1 MDEYDNYY
9 FDDTAQGQEG
19 GFGGYG
25 DELYNDPELD
35 PQLIAGQNTDY
46 NYSFDDIAQ
55 GQEGGFQG
63 YGNTFGQDM
72 GYGTQFPDYNE
83 RTYQQMTSN
92 PMPLPADVQGN
103 SSFSDAL
110 TKALGG
116 LGGLFAGKGGS
127 SILSAL
133 AEGRQNKKYVQG
145 VKDIVGQNQ
154 QTIDPFGSQRPYY
167 QQQLQQSVA
176 DPYSSKIVSDQVAA
190 LKSAQDRKNAA
201 AGRRSNSAGTDPELL
216 RAMADIAMKYQ
227 QSLHSPAGANIN
239 PNMAGLAA
247 LLGANKQNTNGY
259 ISPLLSALGFN
270 IGGNANSS
278 NASNSGTI

>member
-1 MDEYDNYY
+1 MDDYEDYY

-25 DELYNDPELD
+25 DELYNDPETD

-63 YGNTFGQDM
+63 YGNTFGQDI

-83 RTYQQMTSN
+83 RTYSQMTSN
-92 PMPLPADVQGN
+92 PMPMPADAQGG
-103 SSFSDAL
+103 SPFSDAL

-127 SILSAL
+127 SILGAL

-145 VKDIVGQNQ
+145 IQNTIGQNQ
-154 QTIDPFGSQRPYY
+154 QTLDPFGSQRPFY
-167 QQQLQQSVA
+167 QQQLQQAVSN
-176 DPYSSKIVSDQVAA
+176 PYSQKIVADQVAA

-201 AGRRSNSAGTDPELL
+201 AGRRSNSATTDPELL
-216 RAMADIAMKYQ
+216 KAMADIAMKYQ
-227 QSLHSPAGANIN
+227 QQLYTPAGANIN
-239 PNMAGLAA
+239 PNMMGLQA
-247 LLGANKQNTNGY
+247 LLGAQKQNANGY
-259 ISPLLSALGFN
+259 LSPLMSALGFN
-270 IGGNANSS
+270 IGGNTN
-278 NASNSGTI
+278 NTNTSNSGTI

>member
-1 MDEYDNYY
+1 MDDYEDYY

-46 NYSFDDIAQ
+46 NYFFDDIAQ

-103 SSFSDAL
+103 SAFSDAL

-116 LGGLFAGKGGS
+116 LGGLFTGKGGS
-127 SILSAL
+127 AILGAL

-145 VKDIVGQNQ
+145 VKDVVGQQQ
-154 QTIDPFGSQRPYY
+154 QTIDPFGSQRPFY

-176 DPYSSKIVSDQVAA
+176 NPYSSKIVSDQVAA

-227 QSLHSPAGANIN
+227 QQLYTPAGANIN
-239 PNMAGLAA
+239 PNMAGLSA

-259 ISPLLSALGFN
+259 ISPLMSALGFN
-270 IGGNANSS
+270 VCGNANSV
-278 NASNSGTI
+278 NSGRV

>member
-1 MDEYDNYY
+1 MDDYEDYY
-9 FDDTAQGQEG
+9 FDDAAQGQEG

-35 PQLIAGQNTDY
+35 PELIAGQNTDY
-46 NYSFDDIAQ
+46 NYFFDDIAQ

-63 YGNTFGQDM
+63 YENTFGQDM

-127 SILSAL
+127 SILGAL

-145 VKDIVGQNQ
+145 VKDIVGQQQ
-154 QTIDPFGSQRPYY
+154 QTLDPFGSQRPFY
-167 QQQLQQSVA
+167 QQQLQQAVSN
-176 DPYSSKIVSDQVAA
+176 PYSQKIVADQVAA

-227 QSLHSPAGANIN
+227 QQLYTPAGANIN
-239 PNMAGLAA
+239 PNMAGLSA

-259 ISPLLSALGFN
+259 LSPLMSALGFN
-270 IGGNANSS
+270 VGGNANSS
-278 NASNSGTI
+278 NASNSGIM

>member
-1 MDEYDNYY
+1 MDDYEDYY

-25 DELYNDPELD
+25 DELYDTD
-35 PQLIAGQNTDY
+35 PQLVAGQNTDY

-127 SILSAL
+127 SILGAL

-176 DPYSSKIVSDQVAA
+176 NPYSSKIVSDQVAA

-239 PNMAGLAA
+239 PNMAGLSA

>member
-1 MDEYDNYY
+1 MDDYEDYY

-46 NYSFDDIAQ
+46 NYFFDDIAQ

-63 YGNTFGQDM
+63 YENTFGQDM

-127 SILSAL
+127 SILGAL

-176 DPYSSKIVSDQVAA
+176 NPYSSKIVADQVAA

-227 QSLHSPAGANIN
+227 QQLYTPAGANIN
-239 PNMAGLAA
+239 PNMAGLSA

-259 ISPLLSALGFN
+259 LSPLMSALGFN

>member
-1 MDEYDNYY
+1 MDDYEDYY

-127 SILSAL
+127 SILGAL

-176 DPYSSKIVSDQVAA
+176 NPYSSKIVSDQVAA

-239 PNMAGLAA
+239 PNMAGLSA
-247 LLGANKQNTNGY
+247 LLSANKQNTNGY

-270 IGGNANSS
+270 VGGNANSV
-278 NASNSGTI
+278 NSGRV

>member
-1 MDEYDNYY
+1 MDDYEDYY

-127 SILSAL
+127 SILGAL

-154 QTIDPFGSQRPYY
+154 QTIDPFGSQRPFY

-176 DPYSSKIVSDQVAA
+176 NPYSSKIVSDQVAA

-227 QSLHSPAGANIN
+227 QQLYTPAGANIN
-239 PNMAGLAA
+239 PNMAGLSA

-270 IGGNANSS
+270 VGGNANSV
-278 NASNSGTI
+278 NSGRV

>member
-1 MDEYDNYY
+1 MDDYEDYY

-46 NYSFDDIAQ
+46 NYSFDDTAQ

-92 PMPLPADVQGN
+92 PMPLPTDVQGN

-127 SILSAL
+127 SILGAL

-176 DPYSSKIVSDQVAA
+176 NPYSSKIVADQVAA

-239 PNMAGLAA
+239 PNMAGLSA

-259 ISPLLSALGFN
+259 LSPLMSALGFN
-270 IGGNANSS
+270 IGGNAN
-278 NASNSGTI
+278 NVNSGRV

>member
-1 MDEYDNYY
+1 MDDYEDYY

-35 PQLIAGQNTDY
+35 PELIAGQNTDY
-46 NYSFDDIAQ
+46 NYFFDDIAQ

-103 SSFSDAL
+103 SAFSDAL

-116 LGGLFAGKGGS
+116 LGGLFTGKGGS
-127 SILSAL
+127 AILGAL

-145 VKDIVGQNQ
+145 VKDVVGQQQ
-154 QTIDPFGSQRPYY
+154 QTIDPFGSQRPFY

-176 DPYSSKIVSDQVAA
+176 NPYSSKIVSDQVAA

-227 QSLHSPAGANIN
+227 QQLYTPAGANIN
-239 PNMAGLAA
+239 PNMAGLSA

-270 IGGNANSS
+270 VGGNANSV
-278 NASNSGTI
+278 NSGRV

>member
-1 MDEYDNYY
+1 MDDYEDYY

-46 NYSFDDIAQ
+46 NYFFDDIAQ

-63 YGNTFGQDM
+63 YENTFGQDM

-127 SILSAL
+127 SILGAL

-176 DPYSSKIVSDQVAA
+176 NPYSSKIVSDQVAA

-227 QSLHSPAGANIN
+227 QQLYTPAGANIN
-239 PNMAGLAA
+239 PNMAGLSA

-270 IGGNANSS
+270 VGGNANSV
-278 NASNSGTI
+278 NSGRV

>member
-1 MDEYDNYY
+1 MDDYEDYY

-46 NYSFDDIAQ
+46 NYFFDDIAQ

-103 SSFSDAL
+103 SAFSDAL

-116 LGGLFAGKGGS
+116 LGGLFTGKGGS
-127 SILSAL
+127 AILGAL

-145 VKDIVGQNQ
+145 VKDVVGQQQ
-154 QTIDPFGSQRPYY
+154 QTIDPFGSQRPFY

-176 DPYSSKIVSDQVAA
+176 NPYSSKIVSDQVAA

-227 QSLHSPAGANIN
+227 QQLYTPAGANIN
-239 PNMAGLAA
+239 PNMAGLSA

-270 IGGNANSS
+270 VGGNANSV
-278 NASNSGTI
+278 NSGRV

>member
-1 MDEYDNYY
+1 MDDYEDYY
-9 FDDTAQGQEG
+9 FDDAAQGQEG

-35 PQLIAGQNTDY
+35 PELIAGQNTDY
-46 NYSFDDIAQ
+46 NYFFDDIAQ

-63 YGNTFGQDM
+63 YENTFGQDM

-127 SILSAL
+127 SILGAL

-145 VKDIVGQNQ
+145 VKDIVGQQQ
-154 QTIDPFGSQRPYY
+154 QTIDPFGSQRPFY
-167 QQQLQQSVA
+167 QQQLQQAVSN
-176 DPYSSKIVSDQVAA
+176 PYSQKIVADQVAA

-227 QSLHSPAGANIN
+227 QQLYTPAGANIN
-239 PNMAGLAA
+239 PNMAGLSA

-270 IGGNANSS
+270 VGGNANSV
-278 NASNSGTI
+278 NSGRV

>member
-1 MDEYDNYY
+1 MDDYEDYY

-127 SILSAL
+127 SILGAL

-259 ISPLLSALGFN
+259 VSPLLSALGFN

-278 NASNSGTI
+278 NASNSGIM

>member
-1 MDEYDNYY
+1 MDDYEDYY

-46 NYSFDDIAQ
+46 NYFFDDIAQ

-63 YGNTFGQDM
+63 YENTFGQDM

-127 SILSAL
+127 SILGAL

-145 VKDIVGQNQ
+145 VKDIVGQQQ
-154 QTIDPFGSQRPYY
+154 QTIDPFGSQRPFY
-167 QQQLQQSVA
+167 QQQLQQAVSN
-176 DPYSSKIVSDQVAA
+176 PYSQKIVADQVAA

-227 QSLHSPAGANIN
+227 QQLYTPAGANIN
-239 PNMAGLAA
+239 PNMAGLSA

-270 IGGNANSS
+270 VGGNANSV
-278 NASNSGTI
+278 NSGRV

>member
-1 MDEYDNYY
+1 MDDYEDYY
-9 FDDTAQGQEG
+9 FDDAAQGQEG

-35 PQLIAGQNTDY
+35 PELIAGQNTDY
-46 NYSFDDIAQ
+46 NYFFDDIAQ

-63 YGNTFGQDM
+63 YENTFGQDM

-103 SSFSDAL
+103 SAFSDAL

-116 LGGLFAGKGGS
+116 LGGLFTGKGGS
-127 SILSAL
+127 AILGAL

-145 VKDIVGQNQ
+145 VKDVVGQQQ
-154 QTIDPFGSQRPYY
+154 QTIDPFGSQRPFY

-176 DPYSSKIVSDQVAA
+176 NPYSSKIVSDQVAA

-227 QSLHSPAGANIN
+227 QQLYTPAGANIN
-239 PNMAGLAA
+239 PNMAGLSA

-270 IGGNANSS
+270 VGGNANSV
-278 NASNSGTI
+278 NSGRV

>member
-1 MDEYDNYY
+1 MDDYEDYY

-83 RTYQQMTSN
+83 RTYSQMTSN
-92 PMPLPADVQGN
+92 PMPMPADAQGN
-103 SSFSDAL
+103 SAFSDAL

-116 LGGLFAGKGGS
+116 LGGLFTGKGGS
-127 SILSAL
+127 AILGAL

-145 VKDIVGQNQ
+145 VKDVVGQQQ
-154 QTIDPFGSQRPYY
+154 QTIDPFGSQRPFY

-176 DPYSSKIVSDQVAA
+176 NPYSSKIVSDQVAA

-227 QSLHSPAGANIN
+227 QQLYTPAGANIN
-239 PNMAGLAA
+239 PNMAGLSA

-270 IGGNANSS
+270 VGGNANSV
-278 NASNSGTI
+278 NSGRV

>member
-1 MDEYDNYY
+1 MDDYEDYY

-35 PQLIAGQNTDY
+35 PELIAGQNTDY
-46 NYSFDDIAQ
+46 NYFFDDIAQ

-63 YGNTFGQDM
+63 YENTFGQDM

-270 IGGNANSS
+270 VGGNANSS

>member
-1 MDEYDNYY
+1 MDDYEDYY

-92 PMPLPADVQGN
+92 PMPLPADVQVN

-127 SILSAL
+127 SILGAL

-176 DPYSSKIVSDQVAA
+176 NPYSSKIVSDQVAA

-239 PNMAGLAA
+239 PNMAGLSA
-247 LLGANKQNTNGY
+247 LLSANKQNTNGY

-270 IGGNANSS
+270 VGGNANSV
-278 NASNSGTI
+278 NSGRV

>member
-1 MDEYDNYY
+1 MDDYEDYY

-127 SILSAL
+127 SILGAL

-176 DPYSSKIVSDQVAA
+176 NPYSSKIVSDQVAA

-270 IGGNANSS
+270 VGGNANSV
-278 NASNSGTI
+278 NSGRV

>member
-1 MDEYDNYY
+1 MDDYEDYY

-127 SILSAL
+127 SILGAL

-145 VKDIVGQNQ
+145 VKGIVGQNQ

-176 DPYSSKIVSDQVAA
+176 DPYSSKIVADQVAA

-216 RAMADIAMKYQ
+216 KAMADVAMKYQ
-227 QSLHSPAGANIN
+227 QQLHAPAGANIN

-270 IGGNANSS
+270 VGGNANSS

>member
-1 MDEYDNYY
+1 MDDYEDYY

-83 RTYQQMTSN
+83 RTYNQMTSN
-92 PMPLPADVQGN
+92 PMPMPADAQGG
-103 SSFSDAL
+103 SPFSDAL

-127 SILSAL
+127 SILGAL

-176 DPYSSKIVSDQVAA
+176 NPYSSKIVSDQVAA

-239 PNMAGLAA
+239 PNMAGLSA
-247 LLGANKQNTNGY
+247 LLSANKQNTNGY

-270 IGGNANSS
+270 AGGNANSV
-278 NASNSGTI
+278 NSGRV

>member
-1 MDEYDNYY
+1 MDDYEDYY
-9 FDDTAQGQEG
+9 FDDAAQGQEG

-35 PQLIAGQNTDY
+35 PELIAGQNTDY
-46 NYSFDDIAQ
+46 NYFFDDIAQ

-63 YGNTFGQDM
+63 YENTFGQDM

-127 SILSAL
+127 SILGAL

-145 VKDIVGQNQ
+145 VKDIVGQQQ
-154 QTIDPFGSQRPYY
+154 QTLDPFGSQRPFY
-167 QQQLQQSVA
+167 QQQLQQAVSN
-176 DPYSSKIVSDQVAA
+176 PYSQKIVADQVAA

-227 QSLHSPAGANIN
+227 QQLYTPAGANIN
-239 PNMAGLAA
+239 PNMAGLSA

-259 ISPLLSALGFN
+259 LSPLMSALGFN
-270 IGGNANSS
+270 VGGNANSV
-278 NASNSGTI
+278 NSGRV

>member
-1 MDEYDNYY
+1 MDDYEDYY

-35 PQLIAGQNTDY
+35 PELIAGQNTDY

-127 SILSAL
+127 SILGAL

>member
-1 MDEYDNYY
+1 MDDYEDYY

-46 NYSFDDIAQ
+46 NYFFDDIAQ

-63 YGNTFGQDM
+63 YENTFGQDM

-103 SSFSDAL
+103 SAFSDAL

-116 LGGLFAGKGGS
+116 LGGLFTGKGGS
-127 SILSAL
+127 AILGAL

-145 VKDIVGQNQ
+145 VKDVVGQQQ
-154 QTIDPFGSQRPYY
+154 QTIDPFGSQRPFY

-176 DPYSSKIVSDQVAA
+176 NPYSSKIVSDQVAA

-227 QSLHSPAGANIN
+227 QQLYTPAGANIN
-239 PNMAGLAA
+239 PNMAGLSA

-270 IGGNANSS
+270 VGGNANSV
-278 NASNSGTI
+278 NSGRV

>member
-1 MDEYDNYY
+1 MDDYEDYY

-46 NYSFDDIAQ
+46 NYSFDDTAQ

-92 PMPLPADVQGN
+92 PMPLPTDVQGN

-127 SILSAL
+127 SILGAL

-176 DPYSSKIVSDQVAA
+176 NPYSSKIVADQVAA

-227 QSLHSPAGANIN
+227 QSLYSPAGANIN
-239 PNMAGLAA
+239 PNMAGLSA
-247 LLGANKQNTNGY
+247 LLGANKQNVNGY
-259 ISPLLSALGFN
+259 ISPLMSALGFN
-270 IGGNANSS
+270 VQNNM
-278 NASNSGTI
+278 NNTNTSNSGTI

>member
-1 MDEYDNYY
+1 MDDYEDYY

-35 PQLIAGQNTDY
+35 PELIAGQNTDY

-127 SILSAL
+127 SILGAL

-176 DPYSSKIVSDQVAA
+176 NPYSSKIVSDQVAA

-239 PNMAGLAA
+239 PNMAGLSA
-247 LLGANKQNTNGY
+247 LLGANKQNSNGY

>member
-1 MDEYDNYY
+1 MDDYEDYY

-35 PQLIAGQNTDY
+35 PELIAGQNTDY
-46 NYSFDDIAQ
+46 NYFFDDIAQ

-63 YGNTFGQDM
+63 YENTFGQDM

-127 SILSAL
+127 SILGAL

-145 VKDIVGQNQ
+145 VKDIVGQQQ

-176 DPYSSKIVSDQVAA
+176 NPYSSKIVADQVAA

-227 QSLHSPAGANIN
+227 QQLYTPAGANIN
-239 PNMAGLAA
+239 PNMAGLSA

-270 IGGNANSS
+270 VGGNANSV
-278 NASNSGTI
+278 NSGRV